1 MDRLK
6 LVPSMPMPPET
17 DQGLDAALRH
27 QFAALSVLAPEWGR
41 ELGRHRSTFPI
52 EEQILFFDLAMGL
65 LRHLTPAQRREF
77 DDQGRSLDGKG
88 LAELRALFVSA
99 IMSRHTVMGLETK
112 RLSEAYN
119 RFAPSKDADEARYL
133 AGWCFLQ
140 RLAALMQFAMEIDDK
155 SVAKAQ
161 AERSHRRKLFTVVR

>member
-6 LVPSMPMPPET
+6 LVPSMPTPPET
-17 DQGLDAALRH
+17 DPGLDAALRY

-41 ELGRHRSTFPI
+41 ELGKHRSVFPI
-52 EEQILFFDLAMGL
+52 EEQILFFDLAMEL
-65 LRHLTPAQRREF
+65 LRQLTPAQRGEF

-88 LAELRALFVSA
+88 LAELRTLFVTA
-99 IMSRHTVMGLETK
+99 IASRHSVMGLATK

-133 AGWCFLQ
+133 AGWCFIQ
-140 RLAALMQFAMEIDDK
+140 RLAALIQFAMQIDDK
-155 SVAKAQ
+155 AAAKAQ
-161 AERSHRRKLFTVVR
+161 AERSRRRGFLKVVR